1 MRSKKNGR
9 HFGSFSRVLHQLFKQ
24 AGSPRQSRPRRFEKL
39 DERTVFSAP
48 APIVFSFDTS
58 YDGFAEVPGYTGG
71 EYALIASD
79 ATASAPH
86 SGAKFLRL
94 RINDQNSARTNTLE
108 QRMARNFD
116 TRPGDTFFGW
126 GIFDDNV
133 NSATTPSVR
142 RIRGQM
148 ELRDVATGTIAK
160 SFWYQTE
167 RFDWNTDPG
176 ESPDSVDWSG
186 LSKVT
191 FRLDEQ
197 LPNFRDARFAI
208 DDLTWSRP
216 DNAVDD
222 HFDVDAGGI
231 AARNIL
237 ANDRYVR
244 LGADAVVTI
253 GSELGEGQVGV
264 PLRGKYGSL
273 TIYSNGDAWYTA
285 DPLAYLAPWH
295 PPLSDAF
302 APGVRDQITVGT
314 ANEIQNGFYNQQNL
328 YVAIYG
334 VNDAPTAQ
342 DLSERTVNENSPIG
356 TIIGLFSTTDVDHDD
371 SHTYSLVD
379 GPGGQD
385 NDSFEIVGSSLKTK
399 VSMDFET
406 KSSYSIRVRS
416 TDRGGKWIE
425 RLYEITVKNVNDP
438 PNAGADDSTIT
449 IREDSTYTFSQG
461 DFLFTDPDAG
471 DYMSGVRIDTLPS
484 RGALRLAGNSVAP
497 GQVIAAASI
506 PALSFTPS
514 QDENGLNYTSFT
526 FSVIDAAGAADPT
539 PARKSINVT
548 AVNDPPVRIPPLSPI
563 VVLEDSASIAPSS
576 LFLDLPNYGPG
587 GGSDEA
593 TQTISITFTSIPSFS
608 KLYKSDGITEVTVN
622 QTITLPEFRGLKYK
636 TPPHANGSGLL
647 TWNVTDNGG
656 TANGGSDSTSD
667 SLLFTILPVND
678 APVRTAGNP
687 SPISVLEDSANTTA
701 VSLGLSSLNYGPGGG
716 SDENTQTL
724 TYTITAIPS
733 AIQIFKADGTTGVLV
748 NQTVSLLELQGLKYK
763 TIPNANGSGSLTWT
777 IKDNGGTA
785 NGGVDTITNSLS
797 VTVTAV
803 NDAPVR
809 TAGNPSPISVLE
821 DSANTTAVTLGL
833 SSLNYGPGGGSDE
846 NTQTLSFTIV
856 AIPSA
861 IRVFKNDGTTQVTVQ
876 QSVTLLE
883 LQGLMY
889 KTHPNAFGTGKLEWN
904 VKDNGGTANGGKD
917 TLRDFLSITVTSVND
932 APTDITLTPNSIP
945 ENAAPNSTVGTLRSI
960 DPDTGNTFSYAL
972 VAGLGDNDNSAFRI
986 SGSLLRTSQSF
997 DYEAKSS
1004 YSIRVKSTD
1013 QGGLSTQKVLVINVT
1028 DVNDAPRFVDPEYE
1042 FEVADG
1048 TRQDNGSQANN
1059 GQWRPSI
1066 SRDGRFVAFVSYA
1079 TNLAANDF
1087 EMDVFVK
1094 DTFSGNVVEVSNT
1107 QSGGRSNGDSF
1118 NPTITPDG
1126 RFVVFE
1132 SYASNLVP
1140 EDTSPTGDIFLRDL
1154 QTGTLERIS
1163 TSSTGTAGNDRSYSP
1178 SVSDDGRF
1186 VAFRS
1191 DANNLV
1197 DGDTNGKGDIFIK
1210 DRLTGEL
1217 SRVSNAFDGS
1227 QGNNHSFEPAIS
1239 GDGNKV
1245 AFRSYASNLVA
1256 GTDNNF
1262 EDIYVKDLRTGT
1274 ILRANTSTDG
1284 QQGNNAV
1291 WVPSL
1296 SYDGRFLSFP
1306 STATNLV
1313 PGDTNAAWDVFLK
1326 DLNTGETT
1334 RVSTT
1339 VNGTQANGASN
1350 YATISGDGRY
1360 VTFLSSA
1367 SNLVSD
1373 DTNGKEDVFIKDTL
1387 TGTITRVSTSSDRA
1401 QANDASSEAFV
1412 SAAGNLVAFTST
1424 ATNLV
1429 PNDTNGVPDIFI
1441 KNLITGETRLAVGN
1455 NSRVLIGQVS
1465 GTDQDA
1471 NSVLRYTLTGPG
1483 ADAFVINPITGQI
1496 ELSSTGV
1503 MDFNLQP
1510 TYALTALVSDGV
1522 LSSTVPVTIHVT
1534 NGNNRPT
1541 DILLSSSSI
1550 EENMEENT
1558 LVGTLSVLDPNP
1570 GDVHIYQLV
1579 EGLGS
1584 DDNASFFIEGTN
1596 LRAVGSFDFETKSS
1610 YSIRIRA
1617 TDQGD
1622 LFKEKIFTIR
1632 VTDVDEGFP
1641 LLGTTA
1647 NDAFVATYTGDGIVH
1662 AWSVTR
1668 NGTLLFNGT
1677 LPNTSLLIDGLGGTD
1692 TLDVVGRSA
1701 DDVIQLDGS
1710 QLFINTAKLR
1720 FPRIESIRI
1729 QAKEGNDTLTVT
1741 TALPSGVTG
1750 SFDGGVGLDRLE
1762 AVAGTNVWNVLGTD
1776 SGSLNSNLTFTAT
1789 ESIQGGANED
1799 QFVLSALGKTT
1810 GKILGGG
1817 GIDMLSMAAKTLAHT
1832 INLQTNTATSTGGIG
1847 GIEYFIGSTSATV
1860 FDVLIGANSDTTWNI
1875 DGTDQG
1881 ILSSAVTGT
1890 VAFTGFENLTGGT
1903 SRDSFVF
1910 SNAGRLTK
1918 TLTGGTATGVI
1929 DTVDLS
1935 EKTAALEFRLDGTST
1950 SVPGSIGT
1958 YTGIEHLTGNNH
1970 ANSKVSR
1977 SSNTTTMW
1985 TVDAFGNIVVLGAT
1999 YANVPMIAGGPGTDT
2014 LTGPALASSTVQWII
2029 DSANGGSIS
2038 LPSIKTIAFS
2048 SINGLAGGTGDDV
2061 FEIRQAGSISSNLNG
2076 GTGAGINALSY
2087 SQWTS
2092 GVSVNLS
2099 VGTAANATAIG
2110 GITSNFQM
2118 VTGGS
2123 GDDSL
2128 RGNASKTTVLIGLA
2142 GNDSLVGGTQRDIL
2156 AAGLGN
2162 DLLQG
2167 GNGDDL
2173 LISGRTSYDLN
2184 FDAMKGV
2191 LAEWT
2196 STRTFAQRTAN
2207 LWGNGTGTRSN
2218 SNYFLNSQPSD
2229 DITDTVFADTDNDSL
2244 SGGLNQDWFFASLND
2259 LTDFTGTGT
2268 APDRLDP

>member
-1 MRSKKNGR
+1 MRSKKHGR
-9 HFGSFSRVLHQLFKQ
+9 HFGIFSRVLHQLFKQ

-71 EYALIASD
+71 EYALVASD

-148 ELRDVATGTIAK
+148 DLRDVATGTIAK

-285 DPLAYLAPWH
+285 DPLAHLAPWH

-314 ANEIQNGFYNQQNL
+314 TNEIQNGFYNQQNL
-328 YVAIYG
+328 YVAIRG
-334 VNDAPTAQ
+334 VNDAPIAQ
-342 DLSERTVNENSPIG
+342 ELSARTVNENNPIG

-371 SHTYSLVD
+371 LHTYSLVD
-379 GPGGQD
+379 GEGGQD
-385 NDSFEIVGSSLKTK
+385 NDSFEIVGSSLRTK
-399 VSMDFET
+399 VSVDFET

-416 TDRGGKWIE
+416 TDRGGKWVD
-425 RLYEITVKNVNDP
+425 RPYEITVKNLNEP
-438 PNAGADDSTIT
+438 PNAGADDSTFT
-449 IREDSTYTFSQG
+449 TLEDSSYTFSSG

-471 DYMSGVRIDTLPS
+471 DYMSGVRIDTVPS
-484 RGALRLAGNSVAP
+484 RGVLRLAGVIVVP
-497 GQVIAAASI
+497 GQVIATARI
-506 PALSFTPS
+506 PELTFTPN
-514 QDENGLNYTSFT
+514 QDDNGLNYASFT
-526 FSVIDAAGAADPT
+526 FSVIDAAGTAEPT

-548 AVNDPPVRIPPLSPI
+548 AVND
-563 VVLEDSASIAPSS
+563 
-576 LFLDLPNYGPG
+576 
-587 GGSDEA
+587 
-593 TQTISITFTSIPSFS
+593 
-608 KLYKSDGITEVTVN
+608 
-622 QTITLPEFRGLKYK
+622 
-636 TPPHANGSGLL
+636 
-647 TWNVTDNGG
+647 
-656 TANGGSDSTSD
+656 
-667 SLLFTILPVND
+667 
-678 APVRTAGNP
+678 APVRTTGNP

-716 SDENTQTL
+716 SDENTQTI

-733 AIQIFKADGTTGVLV
+733 AIQIFKADGTTSVLV
-748 NQTVSLLELQGLKYK
+748 NQALSLLELQGLKYK

-785 NGGVDTITNSLS
+785 NGGVDTATDSLS
-797 VTVTAV
+797 VTVTA
-803 NDAPVR
+803 
-809 TAGNPSPISVLE
+809 
-821 DSANTTAVTLGL
+821 
-833 SSLNYGPGGGSDE
+833 
-846 NTQTLSFTIV
+846 
-856 AIPSA
+856 
-861 IRVFKNDGTTQVTVQ
+861 
-876 QSVTLLE
+876 
-883 LQGLMY
+883 
-889 KTHPNAFGTGKLEWN
+889 
-904 VKDNGGTANGGKD
+904 
-917 TLRDFLSITVTSVND
+917 VND

-960 DPDTGNTFSYAL
+960 DSDTGNTFSYAL

-986 SGSLLRTSQSF
+986 SGSLLRTTQSF
-997 DYEAKSS
+997 DYETKSS

-1013 QGGLSTQKVLVINVT
+1013 QGGLSTQKVLVINVI

-1048 TRQDNGSQANN
+1048 SRQDNGSQANN

-1087 EMDVFVK
+1087 EMDVFVT

-1126 RFVVFE
+1126 RFLVFE

-1178 SVSDDGRF
+1178 SISDDGRF

-1191 DANNLV
+1191 DATNLV
-1197 DGDTNGKGDIFIK
+1197 DGDTNDRGDIFIK

-1217 SRVSNAFDGS
+1217 SRVSITFDGS

-1256 GTDNNF
+1256 GVDNNF
-1262 EDIYVKDLRTGT
+1262 EDIYVKDLRTGS
-1274 ILRANTSTDG
+1274 ILRANTSTNG

-1306 STATNLV
+1306 STASNLV

-1326 DLNTGETT
+1326 DLDTGETT

-1339 VNGTQANGASN
+1339 VNGTQGNGASN

-1360 VTFLSSA
+1360 VTFLSFA
-1367 SNLVSD
+1367 SNLVPD
-1373 DTNGKEDVFIKDTL
+1373 DTNEKADVFLKDTL
-1387 TGTITRVSTSSDRA
+1387 MGTITRVSTSSDRT

-1429 PNDTNGVPDIFI
+1429 PNDNNGVPDIFI
-1441 KNLITGETRLAVGN
+1441 KNLITGETKLAVGN

-1534 NGNNRPT
+1534 NGNNRPI

-1558 LVGTLSVLDPNP
+1558 LVGSLSVLDPNP
-1570 GDVHIYQLV
+1570 EDFHVYQLV

-1584 DDNASFFIEGTN
+1584 DDNASFFIEGAN
-1596 LRAVGSFDFETKSS
+1596 LRAVGRFDFETKSS

-1622 LFKEKIFTIR
+1622 LLKEKIFTIR
-1632 VTDVDEGFP
+1632 VIDVDEGFP

-1668 NGTLLFNGT
+1668 NGTILFNGT

-1701 DDVIQLDGS
+1701 DDVIHLDGS

-1720 FPRIESIRI
+1720 FPRIESIRM
-1729 QAKEGNDTLTVT
+1729 QSKEGNDTLTVT

-1762 AVAGTNVWNVLGTD
+1762 AVAGTNVWNVLSTD
-1776 SGSLNSNLTFTAT
+1776 SGSLNSNLTFKAT

-1860 FDVLIGANSDTTWNI
+1860 FDVLIGANSDTNWNI

-1881 ILSSAVTGT
+1881 TLSSAVTGA
-1890 VAFTGFENLTGGT
+1890 VAFTGFESLTGGT

-1910 SNAGRLTK
+1910 SDAGRLTK
-1918 TLTGGTATGVI
+1918 TLTGGTAAGVS

-1958 YTGIEHLTGNNH
+1958 YTGIERLTGNNH
-1970 ANSKVSR
+1970 ANTNVSR
-1977 SSNTTTMW
+1977 SSNTATTW
-1985 TVDAFGNIVVLGAT
+1985 AVDALGNIVVLGAS
-1999 YANVPMIAGGPGTDT
+1999 YANVPLIAGGPGTDT
-2014 LTGPALASSTVQWII
+2014 LTGPALSSSAVQWII

-2038 LPSIKTIAFS
+2038 LPTIKTITFS
-2048 SINGLAGGTGDDV
+2048 SMNGLTGGTGDDV
-2061 FEIRQAGSISSNLNG
+2061 FEIRQAGSISSNLSG
-2076 GTGAGINALSY
+2076 GTGTGINTLSY

-2092 GVSVNLS
+2092 GVTVNLS
-2099 VGTAANATAIG
+2099 VGTVANATAVG

-2156 AAGLGN
+2156 VAGLGN

-2173 LISGRTSYDLN
+2173 LISGRTLYDLN
-2184 FDAMKGV
+2184 FDAMKSV

-2218 SNYFLNSQPSD
+2218 SNYFLNSQPAD

-2259 LTDFTGTGT
+2259 LSDFTGTGT